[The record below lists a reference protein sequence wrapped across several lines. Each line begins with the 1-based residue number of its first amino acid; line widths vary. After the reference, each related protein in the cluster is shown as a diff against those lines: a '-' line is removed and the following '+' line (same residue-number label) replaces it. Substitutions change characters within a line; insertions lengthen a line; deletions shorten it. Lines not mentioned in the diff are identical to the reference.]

1 MHRFKSFLATF
12 YLLLVFCGYE
22 LVTML
27 FLSPS
32 SQNTQLVTIPYRGFT
47 LLIGIVLLIIA
58 VRFKNIKVNTYSIHL
73 FFIYCFF
80 FLIRMVYDIHISS
93 NSYINDIP
101 AFWLVIFSVTIFPI
115 IITYKTFRFVRI
127 DKLLWWYLICAFLTL
142 LLSVFKMEDFS
153 GTIRQSGNVAL
164 NPITYSNLALSTI
177 LLSIYILFEIGISKI
192 YKLLV
197 CITLLFGFYCLFIAG
212 SRGPLLSLF
221 IILTI
226 WSTLR
231 SGKISG
237 FIFTM
242 ICAVFI
248 LIFLNE
254 IISLIGEVSPILESR
269 FSDTLREGNTDRRGE
284 LGNFAKKAFLD
295 SPIYGKQFAIF
306 EMYKLNY
313 PHNLFLE
320 GFMAL
325 GIGGF
330 LLFFASLSAFIK
342 ACRHIFMKKKNTWL
356 SLLLFQYLISSLIS
370 GTIYFTPLF
379 SVTILL
385 VLISDY
391 NQK

>member
-22 LVTML
+22 FVTMI

-32 SQNTQLVTIPYRGFT
+32 SQSTQFVTIPFRGFT
-47 LLIGIVLLIIA
+47 LLLGFVLLIFA
-58 VRFKNIKVNTYSIHL
+58 VRFKNIKVNTYGINL

-101 AFWLVIFSVTIFPI
+101 AFWLVIFSVTIFPV

-142 LLSVFKMEDFS
+142 LLSVLKMEDFS

-197 CITLLFGFYCLFIAG
+197 CIILLFGFYCLFIAG

-221 IILTI
+221 IIVTI

-254 IISLIGEVSPILESR
+254 IISLISPIQKNPK
-269 FSDTLREGNTDRRGE
+269 FSFRRQ
-284 LGNFAKKAFLD
+284 K
-295 SPIYGKQFAIF
+295 I
-306 EMYKLNY
+306 
-313 PHNLFLE
+313 
-320 GFMAL
+320 
-325 GIGGF
+325 
-330 LLFFASLSAFIK
+330 
-342 ACRHIFMKKKNTWL
+342 
-356 SLLLFQYLISSLIS
+356 LLLFWYTYLLKENEVEFVH
-370 GTIYFTPLF
+370 YL
-379 SVTILL
+379 
-385 VLISDY
+385 
-391 NQK
+391 

>member
-22 LVTML
+22 FVTMI

-32 SQNTQLVTIPYRGFT
+32 SQSTQFVTIPFRGFT
-47 LLIGIVLLIIA
+47 LLLGFVLLIFA
-58 VRFKNIKVNTYSIHL
+58 VRFKNIKVNAYGIHI

-80 FLIRMVYDIHISS
+80 FLIRMVYDLHISPNITIS
-93 NSYINDIP
+93 GIP
-101 AFWLVIFSVTIFPI
+101 DFWLVIFSITIFPLI
-115 IITYKTFRFVRI
+115 IVYKTFRFVRI
-127 DKLLWWYLICAFLTL
+127 DKLLWWYLIFSFLTL
-142 LLSVFKMEDFS
+142 LISLFKLEDFS
-153 GTIRQSGNVAL
+153 GTVRQSGNIAL

-177 LLSIYILFEIGISKI
+177 LLSFYILFEIGISKA
-192 YKLLV
+192 YKFLV
-197 CITLLFGFYCLFIAG
+197 GIILIFGFYCLFIAG

-237 FIFTM
+237 FIFTL
-242 ICAVFI
+242 ICAFFVLTFV
-248 LIFLNE
+248 NE
-254 IISLIGEVSPILESR
+254 IILLIGEVSPILESR

-284 LGNFAKKAFLD
+284 LANIAQMAFLD

-306 EMYKLNY
+306 EMNKLNY
-313 PHNLFLE
+313 PHNIFLE

-330 LLFFASLSAFIK
+330 LLLFASLSAFIK
-342 ACRHIFMKKKNTWL
+342 ACKHIFMKKKNTWL
-356 SLLLFQYLISSLIS
+356 SLLLFQYLISSLLS

-379 SVTILL
+379 SITILL

>member
-22 LVTML
+22 FVTMI

-32 SQNTQLVTIPYRGFT
+32 SESTQFVTIPFRGFT
-47 LLIGIVLLIIA
+47 LLLGFVLLIFA
-58 VRFKNIKVNTYSIHL
+58 VRFKNIKVNTYGINL

-101 AFWLVIFSVTIFPI
+101 AFWLVIFSVTIFPV

-142 LLSVFKMEDFS
+142 LLSVLKMEDFS

-197 CITLLFGFYCLFIAG
+197 CIILLFGFYCLFIAG

-221 IILTI
+221 IIVTI

-269 FSDTLREGNTDRRGE
+269 FSDTLREGNTDRRDE
-284 LGNFAKKAFLD
+284 LANFAKKAFLD

-330 LLFFASLSAFIK
+330 LLLFASLSAFIK

-370 GTIYFTPLF
+370 GTIYYTPLF
-379 SVTILL
+379 SVSILL

>member
-22 LVTML
+22 FVTMI

-32 SQNTQLVTIPYRGFT
+32 SQSTQFVTIPFRGFT
-47 LLIGIVLLIIA
+47 LLLGFVLLIFA
-58 VRFKNIKVNTYSIHL
+58 VRFKNIKVNTYGINL

-101 AFWLVIFSVTIFPI
+101 AFWLVIFSVTIFPV

-142 LLSVFKMEDFS
+142 LLSVLKMEDFS

-197 CITLLFGFYCLFIAG
+197 CIILLFGFYCLFIAG

-221 IILTI
+221 IIVTI

-269 FSDTLREGNTDRRGE
+269 FSDTLREGNTDRRDE
-284 LGNFAKKAFLD
+284 LANFAKKAFLD

-330 LLFFASLSAFIK
+330 LLLFASLSAFIK

-370 GTIYFTPLF
+370 GTIYYTPLF
-379 SVTILL
+379 SVSILL